1 MAETVD
7 AILQHK
13 GHDVWVVHPDDS
25 VFAAVRLMADKG
37 AGALVVAIDG
47 RVAGVVSERDCAR
60 RVVLEGKAPLDT
72 RVGDIMTAPAVS
84 VAPDHTVDECLRL
97 MTDKRIRH
105 LPVLEGGRLVGVVSI
120 GDLVRHVIS
129 RQSETIQFLEQY
141 IEGRPAS

>member
-1 MAETVD
+1 MRETVD
-7 AILQHK
+7 AILRYK
-13 GHDVWVVHPDDS
+13 GHDAWVVRPDDS
-25 VFAAVRLMADKG
+25 MFTAVQLMADKG
-37 AGALVVAIDG
+37 AGALVVDVDG
-47 RVAGVVSERDCAR
+47 RVAGVISERDCAR
-60 RVVLEGKAPLDT
+60 KVMLEGKAARDT
-72 RVGDIMTAPAVS
+72 RVGDIMTTPVVS

>member
-7 AILQHK
+7 AILRHK

-25 VFAAVRLMADKG
+25 VFAAVRLMADKS
-37 AGALVVAIDG
+37 AGALVVAVDG

-60 RVVLEGKAPLDT
+60 RVVLDGKAPRDT
-72 RVGDIMTAPAVS
+72 RVGDIMTTPVVS

-105 LPVLEGGRLVGVVSI
+105 LPVITGDRLVGVVSI
-120 GDLVRHVIS
+120 GDLVRQVIS

-141 IEGRPAS
+141 IDGRPSA

>member
-37 AGALVVAIDG
+37 AGTLIVAIDG

-60 RVVLEGKAPLDT
+60 RIVLDGKTPRDT
-72 RVGDIMTAPAVS
+72 RVGDIVTSPVVS
-84 VAPDHTVDECLRL
+84 VALDHTVDACLPL
-97 MTDKRIRH
+97 MTDRRVRH
-105 LPVLEGGRLVGVVSI
+105 LPVIKGDRLVGVVSI
-120 GDLVRHVIS
+120 GALRTAWHLRVEKNASTARKKPS
-129 RQSETIQFLEQY
+129 QL
-141 IEGRPAS
+141 GR

>member
-1 MAETVD
+1 MSETVD
-7 AILQHK
+7 AILRYK
-13 GHDVWVVHPDDS
+13 GHHTWVVRPDDS
-25 VFAAVRLMADKG
+25 VFEAVRLMADKG
-37 AGALVVAIDG
+37 AGALVVAVDG
-47 RVAGVVSERDCAR
+47 RVAGVISERDCAR
-60 RVVLEGKAPLDT
+60 KVMLEGKAARDT
-72 RVGDIMTAPAVS
+72 RVEDIMTAPAVS

-105 LPVLEGGRLVGVVSI
+105 LPVLQNDRLVGVVSI